1 MNVLKKIE
9 SELKKYYVDKS
20 ISNVNAKRVGWKN
33 EMAQEIRFE
42 QLFRSFKLVDGD
54 SIIDLGC
61 GLGDL
66 YQYLIKF
73 NQEINLSYFGVDLLE
88 EMIFEAKKRHI
99 NASFEQI
106 DTISSI
112 KNSDYIV
119 ASGIFNLKHNA
130 FEDEWL
136 EYIHETISIMYN
148 KSNKGVSF
156 NCLTLFCDKEF
167 IREELYYCDPIKL
180 FEFCMKNISNNVSIY
195 HDYKQFDFTISIT
208 K

>member
-54 SIIDLGC
+54 SITDLGC

-66 YQYLIKF
+66 YQYLIKI
-73 NQEINLSYFGVDLLE
+73 NQEINLIYFGVDLLE

-106 DTISSI
+106 DTISSM

-130 FEDEWL
+130 LEDEWL